1 MKGGRCSMKKK
12 LLFVLAACTLV
23 LTACGPNDNESNDDR
38 DRNYYASTTV
48 NDNDNL

>member
-1 MKGGRCSMKKK
+1 MKKK

-38 DRNYYASTTV
+38 DHNYYATANV
-48 NDNDNL
+48 NDNEIL